1 LIFLNRK
8 IDLFIRLYCNS
19 SDSYLRRSTQTVFYL
34 LLKCLNE
41 RLAPI
46 MPYLAQELYNELNII
61 GLKKRILF
69 EKNFSYFILEN
80 QQNKINDIF
89 ENQFTY
95 LDKQL
100 REISPEL
107 SSAMT
112 IILHL
117 RNTYHG
123 ILQSRRPILFDII
136 LYLSDKAKIQV
147 KNTNKNILIK
157 IFPLFE

>member
-1 LIFLNRK
+1 
-8 IDLFIRLYCNS
+8 
-19 SDSYLRRSTQTVFYL
+19 
-34 LLKCLNE
+34 
-41 RLAPI
+41 

-69 EKNFSYFILEN
+69 KKNFSYFILEN